1 MVSPIKLNQ
10 LRHFLSVVEAGTL
23 RQASRRLFLSQS
35 SVTKS
40 IQQLE
45 DALGAELLHRTSHGV
60 VPTAAGK
67 ALISRAKTIESEL
80 KEVRNDIDN
89 LRGAGTGEIKIVA
102 SPTVGLS
109 LLPRTIL
116 SFKHTRPKVT
126 VQIRESVYPDVLRE
140 IRVGDADFAICLV
153 PERPEDEG
161 LNYEILYRDTVTPAV
176 RIGHALEHR
185 RTRLSDLRNLEWVI
199 YRRGSSGL
207 DVFKQTFISSDLEP
221 PSSTI
226 ECSSFACTISL
237 VERGD
242 FVTLVPKQLFSDRA
256 IRWGITPL
264 QMHTT
269 MPSWHVAVIYR
280 STSELAP
287 VCLAFLEE
295 LKSVASVGTPPR

>member
-10 LRHFLSVVEAGTL
+10 LRHFISVVEAGTL
-23 RQASRRLFLSQS
+23 RQASRRLCLSQS

-45 DALGAELLHRTSHGV
+45 DALGAELLHRSSHGV

-67 ALISRAKTIESEL
+67 ALVLRAKTIESEL
-80 KEVRNDIDN
+80 REARNDIDN

-109 LLPRTIL
+109 LLPRAIL
-116 SFKHTRPKVT
+116 GFKRSRPKVT
-126 VQIRESVYPDVLRE
+126 VQIGESVYPDALHQ
-140 IRVGDADFAICLV
+140 IRGGDVDFAICLI
-153 PERPEDEG
+153 PERPEEDG
-161 LNYEILYRDTVTPAV
+161 LSYETLYRDTVTPAV

-185 RTRLSDLRNLEWVI
+185 RTKLSELVHLDWVI
-199 YRRGSSGL
+199 YRRGTGGL
-207 DVFKQTFISSDLEP
+207 DVFKQTFISLELEP

-226 ECSSFACTISL
+226 ECSSFACTIAL

-242 FVTLVPKQLFSDRA
+242 YVTLMPSQLFSDHT
-256 IRWGITPL
+256 IRWGIVPL
-264 QMHTT
+264 HMHST
-269 MPSWHVAVIYR
+269 MPSWHIAVIYR
-280 STSELAP
+280 SINELSP

-295 LKSVASVGTPPR
+295 LKSVAAARTPLR